1 MGRYI
6 VRSVKYLAGLLALV
20 TVLYG
25 VMYALHMLPVTPWEA
40 LRGEWKLLVV
50 LVVLAGAYPRFGF
63 VSRTLEG
70 SVERDRDTI
79 VRVFDSAGF
88 RLAGEER
95 GRLTFR
101 ARGITK
107 QVLCLGEDE
116 ITVSDDGQ
124 GTLTLE
130 GIRREA
136 VNIEFRLRSYLRR
149 RDEE

>member
-1 MGRYI
+1 MGKYI
-6 VRSVKYLAGLLALV
+6 VRSIKYLVSLLVLV
-20 TVLYG
+20 MVIYG
-25 VMYALHMLPVTPWEA
+25 VMYALRMLPVTPWEA
-40 LRGEWKLLVV
+40 LRGQWKLIVV
-50 LVVLAGAYPRFGF
+50 LVALAAAYPRFGF

-88 RLAGEER
+88 RLAEEER
-95 GRLTFR
+95 SMLTFR
-101 ARGITK
+101 ARGIAK
-107 QVLCLGEDE
+107 QALCLGEDE
-116 ITVSDDGQ
+116 ITVSDDGH